1 MPPKVRRAIAK
12 RARPDAPPPTPPRC
26 DLMCD
31 GIAGGPLLCCGKR
44 LCVSCET
51 KMLDHE
57 IGRDV
62 WYIVCPFCRK
72 RVHYTAFE
80 VKHLLAENC
89 PHHSKALGEHG
100 DVVVHMPN
108 AAGHYD
114 HPDSQLLVHRVADYA
129 ADEEHIDLLNEEI
142 EHMQDR
148 VTRLVEQNR
157 RLLEQNRQAIELTG
171 RLNDEL
177 ASRPRHR

>member
-1 MPPKVRRAIAK
+1 MPPKVRRTIAK
-12 RARPDAPPPTPPRC
+12 RARPGAPPPTPPRC

-31 GIAGGPLLCCGKR
+31 GIAGEPLLCCGKR

-114 HPDSQLLVHRVADYA
+114 HPDSQLLVHRVAEYDA
-129 ADEEHIDLLNEEI
+129 LNEGIDE
-142 EHMQDR
+142 
-148 VTRLVEQNR
+148 
-157 RLLEQNRQAIELTG
+157 LLEQNWQVAECNRRVIEQTRL
-171 RLNDEL
+171 LNDVIGTL
-177 ASRPRHR
+177 ALPR